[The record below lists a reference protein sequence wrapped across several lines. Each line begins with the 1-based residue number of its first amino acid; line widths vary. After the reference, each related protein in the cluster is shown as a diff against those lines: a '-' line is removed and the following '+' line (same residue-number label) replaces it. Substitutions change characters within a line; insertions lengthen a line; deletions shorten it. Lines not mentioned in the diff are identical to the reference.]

1 MNKNIIIGY
10 KELGE
15 TPLNLINRIKNENPD
30 YKEERMAYAGRLD
43 PMAEGVVLIIKG
55 EELKNFDNYLS
66 LDKDYRAKI
75 LFGVSTDT
83 YDILGLPKSR
93 EKVVNPEEA
102 KKEIENMKGDFE
114 FFLPPYSSY
123 KIKKKPLFYW
133 AKEGRLDEIEIPKK
147 KVEVYNIAVEDTSY
161 LNNKE
166 LEGEIIRKIGK
177 VQGDF
182 RQELIVKEWNKLLQ
196 EERSYL
202 VLDVFVSCGSGC
214 YVRSIA
220 HEVGERL
227 GSGGLLLSLVRER
240 VGDYQIRRDS

>member
-15 TPLNLINRIKNENPD
+15 TPLNLINRIKKENPD
-30 YKEERMAYAGRLD
+30 YKEEKMAYAGRLD

-55 EELKNFDNYLS
+55 EELKNFDSYLS

-75 LFGVSTDT
+75 LFGFSTDT
-83 YDILGLPKSR
+83 YDILGLPKLKER
-93 EKVVNPEEA
+93 VVSSEEA
-102 KKEIENMKGDFE
+102 KKEIENIKGNFE

-133 AKEGRLDEIEIPKK
+133 AKEGRLDEVEIPKK
-147 KVEVYNIAVEDTSY
+147 KVEVYSIIVEGVTF

-166 LEGEIIRKIGK
+166 LEEEIIRKIGR

-182 RQELIVKEWNKLLQ
+182 RQELITKEWSRLLQ

-202 VLDVFVSCGSGC
+202 VVDVLVSCGSGC

-227 GSGGLLLSLVRER
+227 GSGGVLLSLVRER
-240 VGDYQIRRDS
+240 VGDYQLRSDS